1 MAFCRNCGQPS
12 PDDAAFC
19 ASCGAPTQS
28 PEAAATAASQTTTSV
43 PAAPPATPPSAVP
56 PAGKPD
62 YVPNFL
68 VPSIL
73 LMLFCC
79 LPGGIIA
86 LVYGS
91 TVNSKLAQGDRAGAI
106 AASNSAKLWCMIS
119 LGVGVA
125 LAAIWFTI
133 WLVPLFMDGM

>member
-19 ASCGAPTQS
+19 ASCGTAIQHPDVATTNQPAQPPPAP
-28 PEAAATAASQTTTSV
+28 PA
-43 PAAPPATPPSAVP
+43 AAPPPAS
-56 PAGKPD
+56 PAGATE
-62 YVPNFL
+62 YVPNYL